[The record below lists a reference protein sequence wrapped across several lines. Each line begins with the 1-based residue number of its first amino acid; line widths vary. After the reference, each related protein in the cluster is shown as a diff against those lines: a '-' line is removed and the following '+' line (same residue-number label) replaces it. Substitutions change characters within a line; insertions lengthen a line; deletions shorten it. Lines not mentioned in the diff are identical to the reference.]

1 MTAKG
6 KQSWRLLLVGVLS
19 VAVVASVAYGI
30 SAESHSQTKTAPHYG
45 PLPAPAEHVQSSTPS
60 QPVATAEPTEPL
72 QNVGTIT
79 AANGQG
85 TTITEQ
91 FEIGELNRAQPTPPP
106 SAVLEAC
113 NLTPTATAAN
123 VVYAPGKVKLGY
135 PEGSLPL
142 NTRLNTE
149 GTVQSIDVDHPVLSK
164 TAFLIDGQWRC
175 YSAEAEPLTVVL
187 QPGQTASYSMWVLLP
202 FLLSN
207 ETPTVSRAQEEAL
220 EFVPPGGY
228 TEIHTSGAGA
238 AHCGENDVLMLYARL
253 PFSVPARGVGG
264 VEACGA
270 VAE

>member
-1 MTAKG
+1 MALEGRRT
-6 KQSWRLLLVGVLS
+6 RRVLIVGALGAV
-19 VAVVASVAYGI
+19 VVASVAHGV
-30 SAESHSQTKTAPHYG
+30 SSESQTKTAPHYG
-45 PLPAPAEHVQSSTPS
+45 PLPAPAEHVRSSTPS

-72 QNVGTIT
+72 QDVGTIT

-91 FEIGELNRAQPTPPP
+91 FEVGELNRAQPTPPP

-113 NLTPTATAAN
+113 NLTPTATASS

-149 GTVQSIDVDHPVLSK
+149 GTVQSIDVDHPILSK

-175 YSAEAEPLTVVL
+175 YSAEAEPVTVVL
-187 QPGQTASYSMWVLLP
+187 QPGQTVSYSMWVLLP
-202 FLLSN
+202 FLISN

-220 EFVPPGGY
+220 EFVPPSGY

-238 AHCGENDVLMLYARL
+238 AHCGENNVLMLYARL
-253 PFSVPARGVGG
+253 PFSVPAGG
-264 VEACGA
+264 AGNAEACGA
-270 VAE
+270 SPH